1 VFANPAVIEK
11 RLATLTSRLQ
21 LDPARAVAWSF
32 ALAVLSAI
40 WDVEDGN
47 TVDSRHPSVLL
58 AEAVR
63 PLLPHVGW
71 R

>member
-1 VFANPAVIEK
+1 
-11 RLATLTSRLQ
+11 LTSRLQ

-40 WDVEDGN
+40 WDIEDG
-47 TVDSRHPSVLL
+47 TAVDSRHPSVLL
-58 AEAVR
+58 AEAVH
-63 PLLPHVGW
+63 PLLPRLGW